1 MGGIRMK
8 FFSKRIIISFLIV
21 VFSIGLVGETVFA
34 QAGNYPNKPIQ
45 ILLIHKA
52 GSSTDTIARTLQIFL
67 SKELGV
73 NVVIQ
78 NLPGGGGTQAMY
90 ELQKAKPDGYTLLM
104 TPFPS
109 ATLKQ
114 VLTPNAGFDVRD
126 FTYVAGVSSGD
137 NNTLAV
143 SASSNLKTI
152 KDFIE
157 AGKTRK
163 LKISGSGMNTN
174 GHLIAGLLLDYAKL
188 NFTYVPFEGGPEA
201 ITAVL
206 GNHVDATVADIVG
219 AVPLVNSGKLRLV
232 AVAGSKRDR
241 RFPDVPTFAESGY
254 PDIAVDNVVG
264 IIGPKDLP
272 AAIVDKLSDA
282 LKKVTANTEFIDAG
296 AKTGFTVA
304 FTNSEDL
311 NAISLKLLDTVI
323 AEKDVLVQMGK

>member
-1 MGGIRMK
+1 MK
-8 FFSKRIIISFLIV
+8 LLSRKRVVVFLIAV
-21 VFSIGLVGETVFA
+21 LSIVLVGQTAFA
-34 QAGNYPNKPIQ
+34 QAGNYPSKPIQ

-52 GSSTDTIARTLQIFL
+52 GSSTDTIARTMQIFL

-73 NVVIQ
+73 NVIIQ

-126 FTYVAGVSSGD
+126 FTYIAGVSSGD

-143 SASSNLKTI
+143 SANSNLKTL
-152 KDFIE
+152 KDFVE
-157 AGKTRK
+157 AGKTKK

-174 GHLIAGLLLDYAKL
+174 GHLIAGLLLDYAKI

-219 AVPLVNSGKLRLV
+219 AIPLVNSGKLRLV

-241 RFPDVPTFAESGY
+241 RFPDVPTMAESGY
-254 PDIAVDNVVG
+254 PDISVDNVVG
-264 IIGPKDLP
+264 IIGPKDMP

-282 LKKVTANTEFIDAG
+282 LKKVTANQEFIGAG
-296 AKTGFTVA
+296 EKAGFSVA
-304 FTNSEDL
+304 FTSSDDL
-311 NAISLKLLDTVI
+311 KAISLKLLDLVI